1 MPKVEYLSSLANQK
15 YTRFLYHRR
24 KGLYARATPYLQK
37 DFNEKHKFGEILF
50 REQ

>member
-15 YTRFLYHRR
+15 YTRHRR
-24 KGLYARATPYLQK
+24 KGPYARATPYLQK